1 MVQVRPKVSRLART
15 LLVATVTSALTFAV
29 ASRPTYAQA
38 APNAADAAT
47 PYGPHLWDSPLTPDT
62 LQKRVDE
69 QLALAQKS
77 LDQMLAVTGPRTVQN
92 TLEPFDEAN
101 LHLDAAGMQAGAM
114 QMLSADAA
122 VRDRAQSLV
131 QKISAAATAL
141 SLNQKVYKAI
151 AAVDASGADAPTK
164 YFLQRTQLEF
174 RLAGVDKDDATR
186 AKIQSLNDA
195 ITKLSTEFER
205 NIQESQIKLVVK
217 NAAELDGLPAD
228 YIKAHPPAADGSVT
242 LTSDS
247 PDVLP
252 VLKFAKSAD
261 LRRRMYLTYDDRAY
275 PKNIA
280 VLADLLK
287 QRQALAETLGYKHW
301 ADFNAAD
308 KMALTSSNIS
318 QFIDQLDAASKP
330 VADREYQMLLATA
343 KKDAP
348 ATTKIS
354 ASDSNFYFEQLRRTQ
369 YDFNSEEARPYFP
382 YDKVQQGILDV
393 ASKLFGVKFVAVK
406 DAVVWDP
413 SVQTFDIFDAATN
426 RQLGR
431 IYLDMHPRKGKNQ
444 WFSAD
449 PLLDGKK
456 GTQLPEATLICNFP
470 GGKPDDPGLME
481 YTDVTTFFHEFGHLM
496 HWIFQGQREWAGF
509 SSNLESDFV
518 EAPSQMLEEWMH
530 DPKVLATFAKDPKT
544 GEPIPAA
551 LVERANRADAFGR
564 GLWVRGQLVYTN
576 VSFDLHNT
584 APDPA
589 RLETEMATNKV
600 RFLPYAQLEG
610 DDQIAAFDHLVGY
623 SSAYY
628 TYLWDKVIAED
639 FFSQFD
645 RNNLLAPEV
654 ALRYRTTV
662 LAQTGGMPASDLVTN
677 FLGRKQSTD
686 AFVQWMSQEFAPAAG
701 SASPAGK

>member
-1 MVQVRPKVSRLART
+1 
-15 LLVATVTSALTFAV
+15 
-29 ASRPTYAQA
+29 
-38 APNAADAAT
+38 
-47 PYGPHLWDSPLTPDT
+47 
-62 LQKRVDE
+62 
-69 QLALAQKS
+69 
-77 LDQMLAVTGPRTVQN
+77 
-92 TLEPFDEAN
+92 
-101 LHLDAAGMQAGAM
+101 
-114 QMLSADAA
+114 
-122 VRDRAQSLV
+122 
-131 QKISAAATAL
+131 
-141 SLNQKVYKAI
+141 
-151 AAVDASGADAPTK
+151 
-164 YFLQRTQLEF
+164 
-174 RLAGVDKDDATR
+174 
-186 AKIQSLNDA
+186 
-195 ITKLSTEFER
+195 
-205 NIQESQIKLVVK
+205 
-217 NAAELDGLPAD
+217 
-228 YIKAHPPAADGSVT
+228 
-242 LTSDS
+242 
-247 PDVLP
+247 
-252 VLKFAKSAD
+252 
-261 LRRRMYLTYDDRAY
+261 MYLTYDERAY
-275 PKNIA
+275 PKNMA

-287 QRQALAETLGYKHW
+287 QRQALAEILGYKHW

-308 KMALTSSNIS
+308 KMALTSANIS

-330 VADREYQMLLATA
+330 VAEREYQMLLATA
-343 KKDAP
+343 KKDVP
-348 ATTKIS
+348 STTQIA
-354 ASDSNFYFEQLRRTQ
+354 ASDSLYYSEQLRRTQ

-393 ASKLFGVKFVAVK
+393 ASKLFSVKFVQVK

-413 SVQTFDIFDAATN
+413 SVDAFDMFDATTN
-426 RQLGR
+426 KQLGR

-456 GTQLPEATLICNFP
+456 GMQLPEATLICNFP
-470 GGKPDDPGLME
+470 GGKPGDAGLME

-509 SSNLESDFV
+509 SSNLESDFI

-544 GEPIPAA
+544 GEPIPAS

-589 RLETEMATNKV
+589 KLETVMAQNKM

-610 DDQIAAFDHLVGY
+610 DHQIAAFDHLVGY

-639 FFSQFD
+639 FFGQFNRD
-645 RNNLLAPEV
+645 SLLAPEV

-662 LAQTGGMPASDLVTN
+662 LEQTGGMPANDLVTN

-686 AFVQWMSQEFAPAAG
+686 AFVNWMSQENAPTG
-701 SASPAGK
+701 SGK